1 MNPPADAAGSHVRG
15 PHFVVGMP
23 RAGTTYVVQRLN
35 QHPEVAAFGE
45 SLFFADAWVEPGPD
59 GRYGPDQLETLRRR
73 LVANPLDTNVGEHGP
88 EPDRAGWMK
97 CLGRPELAR
106 LVEEVFD
113 RLDPPVSPAD
123 VFSAYA
129 AAIATAEGKS
139 VAVEKTPRHVRHVDR
154 ILSWFP
160 SARIV
165 VMIRGPEEFLLSY
178 KHKGDTKSA
187 ERRDR
192 AERRWHPI
200 GVALLWRSYLR
211 HAMAA
216 VTDHPAST
224 LLVRNEDLRADPD
237 RVLGVIQEFIGVEV
251 VALASVEEGSRANS
265 SFAGER
271 PGLDPAELAW
281 CRWLAGQDARGA
293 GYEVDEASA
302 GVVDLART
310 GVGVVP
316 WAIDNALDARRRLDG
331 SLLTYA
337 RDAIWRRGPV

>member
-1 MNPPADAAGSHVRG
+1 MNADAGAGRSPVRC
-15 PHFVVGMP
+15 PHFIVGMP

-35 QHPEVAAFGE
+35 QHPDIAAFGE
-45 SLFFADAWVEPGPD
+45 SMFFADAWVEPGAS
-59 GRYGPDQLETLRRR
+59 GRYGPDQLATLRTR

-88 EPDRAGWMK
+88 EPDRPGWMN

-106 LVEEVFD
+106 LVTAVFD
-113 RLDPPVSPAD
+113 RLDPPVTPAE

-129 AAIATAEGKS
+129 GAIAAAEGKS
-139 VAVEKTPRHVRHVDR
+139 VAVEKTPRHVRHLDR
-154 ILSWFP
+154 ILGSFP

-192 AERRWHPI
+192 ADRRWHPI
-200 GVALLWRSYLR
+200 GVSLLWRSYLR
-211 HAMAA
+211 HALAA
-216 VTDHPAST
+216 VARYPDST
-224 LLVRNEDLRADPD
+224 LLVRNEGMSAEPD
-237 RVLGVIQEFIGVEV
+237 RVLERIQEFLGVEV
-251 VALASVEEGSRANS
+251 VALAPADGGLRANS

-271 PGLDPAELAW
+271 PGLDDAELTW
-281 CRWLAGQDARGA
+281 CRCLVGRDARAA
-293 GYEVDEASA
+293 GYEIGRAPA
-302 GVVDLART
+302 GVVDLVLT

-337 RDAIWRRGPV
+337 RDAVWRRH